1 LLNYTSADQVST
13 ENPEVSLFQVMK
25 IVSEKQE
32 LSFVGKVHIPE
43 ELILCLCNR
52 IVPNAAQNQCPDIK
66 IKFNT
71 LNHLSLP
78 TIGLY
83 GDTRTMGRILKEIG
97 VVDDL
102 IHMQMEEEKLEP
114 GLYVGILKQVI
125 IVFSF
130 FNGIKEPIS
139 KMHQGKRFPAIL
151 YVT

>member
-1 LLNYTSADQVST
+1 
-13 ENPEVSLFQVMK
+13 MR
-25 IVSEKQE
+25 
-32 LSFVGKVHIPE
+32 
-43 ELILCLCNR
+43 LCNR
-52 IVPNAAQNQCPDIK
+52 VVPIVAQTQCLDIIIDFNSLNQRS
-66 IKFNT
+66 
-71 LNHLSLP
+71 LSRMDF
-78 TIGLY
+78 Y
-83 GDTRTMGRILKEIG
+83 VDKQTMGRILKEMG

-114 GLYVGILKQVI
+114 GLYVGIFKQVI